1 MDALRVQTLAPERV
15 FLIDNSLDRE
25 CATLQKDYPNL
36 LVECLGQNLGFA
48 AANNRGVA
56 MCDTEFVALL
66 NPDAFPEPDW
76 LEKLVC
82 AAKARTDCAAFG
94 SLQLMDSSPEI
105 IDGVGD
111 VYHCSGDM
119 WREGYGKTRSEIGHI
134 SMRSIFSPCAAAA
147 LYRREAFLEVGGF
160 DEDFFCYCEDVDL
173 GFRLRL
179 AGCESVFV
187 PDAVVRHAVSSS
199 SGGERSDFATY
210 HGHRN
215 MVWVFIKNMPGILF
229 WLLLPVH
236 FLVNLLALLVLVA
249 RGQALVG
256 LRAKLDAIKG
266 IPKVW
271 NSRRTIQSKRVASVM
286 DIWRALSLKWG

>member
-1 MDALRVQTLAPERV
+1 
-15 FLIDNSLDRE
+15 
-25 CATLQKDYPNL
+25 
-36 LVECLGQNLGFA
+36 
-48 AANNRGVA
+48 
-56 MCDTEFVALL
+56 
-66 NPDAFPEPDW
+66 
-76 LEKLVC
+76 
-82 AAKARTDCAAFG
+82 
-94 SLQLMDSSPEI
+94 MDSSPEI

-111 VYHCSGDM
+111 VYHCSGAM

-215 MVWVFIKNMPGILF
+215 MVWVFIKNMPSFLF
-229 WLLLPVH
+229 WLFLPLHVAMNIAAV
-236 FLVNLLALLVLVA
+236 FILAA
-249 RGQALVG
+249 RGQGLIALK
-256 LRAKLDAIKG
+256 AKWDAIKG
-266 IPKVW
+266 IPKMW
-271 NSRRTIQSKRVASVM
+271 QKRQQIQATRKASTWQ
-286 DIWRALSLKWG
+286 IWRAMSLR